1 VITGEIALDRTEDG
15 LAVLT
20 ISGEHDLS
28 TAPNLRKQI
37 DGLVA
42 ERMPIVVDLSPA
54 SFVDSSILG
63 IVLEG
68 RRRAID
74 AGIGYAVCQSDGT
87 GAVARVLEIT
97 GLREELPVHADRDT
111 AIAAAGPG
119 ASASQ

>member
-37 DGLVA
+37 DELVA
-42 ERMPIVVDLSPA
+42 ERMPIVVDLSSA

-63 IVLEG
+63 VVLEG

-74 AGIGYAVCQSDGT
+74 AGIGYAVCQDDGA

-111 AIAAAGPG
+111 AIAAAGRG
-119 ASASQ
+119 VSASQ